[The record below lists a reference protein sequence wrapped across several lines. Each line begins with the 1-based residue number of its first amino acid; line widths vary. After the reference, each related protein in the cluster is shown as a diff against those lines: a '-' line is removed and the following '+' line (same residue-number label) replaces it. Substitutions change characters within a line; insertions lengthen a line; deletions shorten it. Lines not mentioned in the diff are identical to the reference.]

1 MNLDELKAAWN
12 TQNDKWDYSISLNK
26 TLLKTINLD
35 KSEDMMHRIMMW
47 RIVEATVFFLIIVS
61 LWNFIISHLA
71 FSAPTISAFILNVFA
86 IIGLAGN
93 IGQIAL
99 IAQIDFSGSVSTV
112 QRQIHEIRSHNL
124 KTVKLT
130 FLSIPFHMAYV
141 FLGFKICFGIDL
153 YEYLNHTMLTFYIIL
168 SLILVPPTIWFY
180 RKMNFRNT
188 NPKWVRRLVEELGG
202 RQLLA
207 SADFLGKIDELD

>member
-1 MNLDELKAAWN
+1 MNLDELKAVWN
-12 TQNDKWDYSISLNK
+12 AQNDKLDYSISLNK
-26 TLLKTINLD
+26 KLLKTINLD
-35 KSEDMMHRIMMW
+35 KSKDMMHKIMMW
-47 RIVEATVFFLIIVS
+47 RIVEASVFSLIIVS
-61 LWNFIISHLA
+61 LWNFIVSNLG

-99 IAQIDFSGSVSTV
+99 IAQMDFSGSVSTV
-112 QRQIHEIRSHNL
+112 QRQICTIRSHKL

-141 FLGFKICFGIDL
+141 FLGFKIFFGLDL
-153 YEYLNHTMLTFYIIL
+153 YEYLNHTMLTFYIVL
-168 SLILVPPTIWFY
+168 SLALVPPTIWFY
-180 RKMNFRNT
+180 RKLNFRKT
-188 NPKWVRRLVEELGG
+188 NPRWVQWLVEELGG

-207 SADFLGKIDELD
+207 SAEFLGKIDELD